1 MKLPSQGYSKALE
14 VDIDVVDP
22 KGQRFEVKAR
32 PFCFSGPVWGGG
44 GWQSSGLGFRIED
57 SGCSGL
63 QLAFENHKIG
73 MCFSGFLD
81 PQKPP
86 QNINASKPKAL
97 EPKLRPKPH
106 AFSSRRPVTA
116 HIMAFSS
123 ETRNHTLKQE
133 PPI

>member
-1 MKLPSQGYSKALE
+1 MSWTPRVSDSKLRRVLSVFQVRCG
-14 VDIDVVDP
+14 
-22 KGQRFEVKAR
+22 
-32 PFCFSGPVWGGG
+32 GGG